1 MCVGASRQALSPAGV
16 SARGGD
22 NPGSSFLGQMV
33 VVVVMDGGNL
43 D

>member
-1 MCVGASRQALSPAGV
+1 MGASRQALSPAGA

-33 VVVVMDGGNL
+33 VVDRGGARGRW
-43 D
+43 

>member
-1 MCVGASRQALSPAGV
+1 MGASRQALSPAGV

-33 VVVVMDGGNL
+33 VVDGGDL
-43 D
+43 G